1 MAWGTSG
8 VPSPA
13 RSSSSSP
20 SSRAPGSYS
29 SSAPTFPAR
38 SPAFLKFVAR
48 PLYFSVADA
57 QLLAPARVPLLSSGR
72 EQLPGAW
79 TRLSALP
86 APITA
91 YASPC
96 PITPFLHL
104 PRARHGARPCL
115 SLDCVARLWSKKIP
129 LPSPSARLPCSCSS
143 PFPAARRVLCRA
155 KLAHLVHGR
164 RAEFVLRELLCLVR
178 PLFGPS
184 SFSSP
189 LPHSAVVV
197 VARSRDMLS
206 ACRVSHILG
215 PRRCVV
221 RLRTVCD
228 SIVVFSIRCSRGF
241 LFASVSSRLARF

>member
-1 MAWGTSG
+1 VRLWSLRP
-8 VPSPA
+8 PSIL
-13 RSSSSSP
+13 
-20 SSRAPGSYS
+20 PGSYS

-91 YASPC
+91 CASPC
-96 PITPFLHL
+96 PIAPFLHL

-164 RAEFVLRELLCLVR
+164 RAEFVLRELLCL
-178 PLFGPS
+178 
-184 SFSSP
+184 
-189 LPHSAVVV
+189 
-197 VARSRDMLS
+197 ARRRFPAPYRTRLLSRRDRLI

-228 SIVVFSIRCSRGF
+228 NIVVFPIRCSRGF
-241 LFASVSSRLARF
+241 LLASVSSRLARL